1 MKNNQL
7 DGMDSGLSQ
16 QQLIDLRSSV
26 IRPPSGAWR
35 RVQKGLHRKKRL
47 IFFYRAAAA
56 LVLLGVM
63 IGFFIEATRTDPSS
77 LQRAEVSSDTP
88 AVVPEL
94 SDLDENPD
102 RGAKPTRKENEP
114 VASKPVQAPATA
126 AIVAIKPAEIAEPE
140 SQQEL
145 QIFPESEQ
153 LVSAD
158 ISDKSIDIESDS
170 EATGSTEAPITL
182 VYELTLPAEPE
193 PQRPGTA
200 ARIIG
205 FAADLK
211 SGEASIGLFRSI
223 RQVIVE
229 PARRHFGQNSNLR

>member
-1 MKNNQL
+1 MRNDKH

-16 QQLIDLRSSV
+16 HQLAELRSSV
-26 IRPPSGAWR
+26 IRPPSGAWH
-35 RVQKGLHRKKRL
+35 RVQEGLHRKKRL
-47 IFFYRAAAA
+47 VFFYRAAAA
-56 LVLLGVM
+56 LVLLGIL
-63 IGFFIEATRTDPSS
+63 IGFMVQSDRTAQSS
-77 LQRAEVSSDTP
+77 LQRAEVSPETP

-102 RGAKPTRKENEP
+102 RGAIPTRKENEP
-114 VASKPVQAPATA
+114 VSSKPVQAPAAA

-140 SQQEL
+140 SQKEL
-145 QIFPESEQ
+145 QIFPASEQ